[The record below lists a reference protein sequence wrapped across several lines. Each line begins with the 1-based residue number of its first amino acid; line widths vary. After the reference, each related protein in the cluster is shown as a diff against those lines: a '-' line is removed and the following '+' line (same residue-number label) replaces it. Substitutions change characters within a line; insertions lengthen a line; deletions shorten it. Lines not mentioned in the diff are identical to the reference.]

1 MKLIELVLDEDEQVF
16 GVDAISLVDEPAI
29 ERDFVALQKQQVRFK
44 QSGERQVLM
53 GPALIPDKFIYRRD
67 DDRGEYSVYFSK
79 STVRR
84 ASELY
89 LRRNLANSFT
99 KDHESKV
106 SGIHLTESWI
116 VESDTDKSRQYG
128 FDVPI
133 GTWMVAV
140 KVDDTTLWAE
150 AVKTGKVRGFSIEG
164 YFVNKMR
171 EQNEQSAMREV
182 REMVEKIVN

>member
-29 ERDFVALQKQQVRFK
+29 ERDFVALQKQVKFK
-44 QSGERQVLM
+44 QAGDRQVLI

-67 DDRGEYSVYFSK
+67 EDRGEYSVYFSK
-79 STVRR
+79 ATVRR

-99 KDHESKV
+99 KDHEVKV
-106 SGIHLTESWI
+106 QGIHLTESWV
-116 VESDTDKSRQYG
+116 VESEQDKSRQYG

-140 KVDDTTLWAE
+140 KVEDTTLWAE
-150 AVKTGKVRGFSIEG
+150 AVKTGDVRGFSIEG

-182 REMVEKIVN
+182 RKLVERIAK